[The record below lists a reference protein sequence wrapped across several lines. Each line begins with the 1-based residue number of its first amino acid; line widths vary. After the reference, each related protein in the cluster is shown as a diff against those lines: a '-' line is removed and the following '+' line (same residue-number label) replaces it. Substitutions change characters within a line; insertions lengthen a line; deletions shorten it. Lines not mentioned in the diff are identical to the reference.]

1 MKIEL
6 SSEVLAVEDG
16 TYKATVDNV
25 LPYGDDGGVLMKL
38 ALDDGRMLISF
49 TTVKRLGEYPWGDVF
64 RALAT
69 DDTDDLIGET
79 VEITVENTVSET
91 SGNSFC
97 NIKRVKLLP
106 RD

>member
-6 SSEVLAVEDG
+6 SNEVLAVEDG
-16 TYKATVDNV
+16 TYNATVDTV
-25 LPYGDDGGVLMKL
+25 LPYGDDSGILMKL
-38 ALDDGRMLISF
+38 ALEDGRVLITF

-64 RALAT
+64 RALDT
-69 DDTDDLIGET
+69 DDTDDLIGEA

-97 NIKRVKLLP
+97 NIKRVKLVP
-106 RD
+106 

>member
-1 MKIEL
+1 MKIAL
-6 SSEVLAVEDG
+6 SDEVLAVEDG
-16 TYKATVDNV
+16 TYTANVDTI
-25 LPYGDDGGVLMKL
+25 LSYGDDGGVLMKL
-38 ALDDGRMLISF
+38 ALEDGRVLITF